1 MNLSDVKSW
10 IKQNNLRSVEDA
22 WLEAIETNEPP
33 ETFYTVLQALTAAGH
48 DATATTLATMAVG
61 EFVEKRPPAEA
72 LKAVR
77 GFLPAAP
84 PSDEL
89 RIAAAELYRKALAG
103 TEHLDV
109 FLAASGLE
117 TNCSLRRAIAAMD
130 ICLCARLGSYLVNP
144 HESGQVL
151 RVERFD
157 AAGKVFELTD
167 PHGGRIELDPPSLA
181 DDYRCTA
188 DNDFR
193 VLASFR
199 REQLPDLLAGDP
211 GAVLTGICMAHG
223 GQIDAGA
230 LKDLLVPK
238 YLDAGAWSGWW
249 GRARTAVK
257 KSHQLVLE
265 GRSPAVVKYHPHGL
279 SLEEELAPR
288 LGEARTPADL
298 YAVALEYLAQAPHRD
313 TPLDSG
319 FSRGIMNTLAEQ
331 ARQFRQRRPTDAL
344 VATLAIEA
352 LVRGGLPHPQ
362 SQHPSAAE
370 AVAELSDAAAS
381 IAALSDAALRDAA
394 LDALALRSDAAE
406 QFTRLF
412 PRLGVESLDDLARRA
427 GGSVVDAAMRAAL
440 ADPVTHLQTL
450 LWLWRGPAEAIPNCP
465 PPLELLP
472 RVLGAGETVAR
483 EILDDRDF
491 RRESFHH
498 IRSALVADDCRTFRK
513 AAAAMT
519 EGVGA
524 AMKRRVE
531 RNDALSESTRP
542 RLLAILRERFY
553 KLFLE
558 TKVAPWLDE
567 TVLWTTEGS
576 LRSQEAVLKELEEI
590 TLPANSKRI
599 GEAAEKGDLSE
610 NSDWLYAIEEQR
622 RLQAKVSA
630 LKGDLVRSRVLH
642 ADDVPA
648 DTVSVGS
655 RVTLRRCSDGSE
667 TDISLLGPWES
678 DVATRIFNYQTPLAL
693 SLMGKR
699 IGQRAV
705 LKLEGAE
712 EEYEIVA
719 LSAAIDPAGRV
730 KP

>member
-10 IKQNNLRSVEDA
+10 IKQNSLRSVEDA
-22 WLEAIETNEPP
+22 WLEAIEQNEPAA
-33 ETFYTVLQALTAAGH
+33 TFYAVLQLLTAAGH
-48 DATATTLATMAVG
+48 DQTATTLATMAVT
-61 EFVEKRPPAEA
+61 EFVEKLPPAEA
-72 LKAVR
+72 IKIVR
-77 GFLPAAP
+77 GFLPGAP

-89 RIAAAELYRKALAG
+89 RMAAAELYRKALAG

-117 TNCSLRRAIAAMD
+117 ANCSLRRAIAAME
-130 ICLCARLGSYLVNP
+130 ICLCARPGSYLVNP
-144 HESGQVL
+144 HEAEQVL

-157 AAGKVFELTD
+157 AAGKVFELTT
-167 PHGGRIELDPPSLA
+167 PGGEGIELDPPSLA
-181 DDYRCTA
+181 DDYQCA
-188 DNDFR
+188 HDIDFR
-193 VLASFR
+193 VLATFR
-199 REQLPDLLAGDP
+199 REQLGDLLAGDP

-230 LKDLLVPK
+230 LKDLLVPRH
-238 YLDAGAWSGWW
+238 LDAGAWSGWW
-249 GRARTAVK
+249 GRARTAIK

-265 GRSPAVVKYHPHGL
+265 GRPAVVKYHPHGL
-279 SLEEELAPR
+279 SLADELTPR
-288 LGEARTPADL
+288 VEQARTPADL

-313 TPLDSG
+313 TPLDSE
-319 FSRGIMNTLAEQ
+319 FSRGIMNTLAQQ
-331 ARQFRQRRPTDAL
+331 AQQFRQRRPTDAL
-344 VATLAIEA
+344 VATLAVEA
-352 LVRGGLPHPQ
+352 LAHGGLPKPQ
-362 SQHPSAAE
+362 SYPTAAQ
-370 AVAELSDAAAS
+370 AVAELADPAAS
-381 IAALSDAALRDAA
+381 IAALTDVGLRGAA
-394 LDALALRSDAAE
+394 LDALALRGDAAE

-427 GGSVVDAAMRAAL
+427 GPAVVDAALRAAL
-440 ADPVTHLQTL
+440 ADPVAHLQTL
-450 LWLWRGPAEAIPNCP
+450 LWLWRGPAVPVANCP
-465 PPLELLP
+465 SPLELLP
-472 RVLGAGETVAR
+472 RVLGAGETIAR
-483 EILDDRDF
+483 EVLDDRDF

-513 AAAAMT
+513 AAAEMT

-590 TLPANSKRI
+590 ALPANSKRI

-630 LKGDLVRSRVLH
+630 LKGDLVRARVLH
-642 ADDVPA
+642 ADDVPT

-655 RVTLRRCSDGSE
+655 RVTLRRCGDGSE
-667 TDISLLGPWES
+667 SDISLLGPWES
-678 DVATRIFNYQTPLAL
+678 DVATRVFNYQTPLAL

-699 IGQRAV
+699 IGQRAM
-705 LKLEGAE
+705 LKLEGGE
-712 EEYEIVA
+712 EEYEIAA
-719 LSAAIDPAGRV
+719 LSAAIDSAGRI